1 MFKVSTQPFNS
12 MLKIKNMMSD
22 KGKAA
27 NRFAK
32 GLMEEGYADIY
43 QRSLSRDRVAL
54 SGKNASGDTKTFI
67 LSYAGYRVKTNTL
80 TPVTKHTAVREIDKA
95 HFNQFDSEVSGVN
108 KIQRL
113 VNGHIF
119 NSKETKRGWV
129 K

>member
-1 MFKVSTQPFNS
+1 MMKVSTQPFNT

-32 GLMEEGYADIY
+32 GLMEEGYANIY
-43 QRSLSRDRVAL
+43 QRSLNADRVAL
-54 SGKNASGDTKTFI
+54 SGENASGDIKTFI
-67 LSYAGYRVKTNTL
+67 LSYAGYRVKTNKVTSL
-80 TPVTKHTAVREIDKA
+80 TSHTAIREIDKA
-95 HFNQFDSEVSGVN
+95 HFNQFDSEVSGIK

-113 VNGHIF
+113 VNNKIF
-119 NSKETKRGWV
+119 DTNIEKRGWS